1 MPGRLRGALSLAVLV
16 LVLMGP
22 RASADEIAG
31 TYQHA
36 GTTSATLEVGREPNG
51 YVVRLE
57 GGAAPAAG
65 AATPA
70 DCVIEARGTP
80 EEKVLRARFGP
91 VETET
96 FAYDDAQAASE
107 ARFLEIVFGPGSAQV
122 VQVDTLGY
130 CGLEV
135 EFAGSYRKV
144 AQAAGVASMAG
155 TSAAVFLQGMLKS
168 AGRDVSRMRQI
179 QAQIREQMTK
189 QNIPGEISVADFVRR
204 SDPEFEQQRKDVA
217 AALGWRP

>member
-1 MPGRLRGALSLAVLV
+1 MSWSWRE
-16 LVLMGP
+16 P

-36 GTTSATLEVGREPNG
+36 GTAPATLEVRREAND
-51 YVVRLE
+51 YLVRLE
-57 GGAAPAAG
+57 GGASPAG

-80 EEKVLRARFGP
+80 EGEVLRARFGP

-96 FAYDDAQAASE
+96 FSYDKAQAESE
-107 ARFLEIVFGPGSAQV
+107 ARFVEIVFGPGSARV
-122 VQVDTLGY
+122 VQADTLGY

-135 EFAGSYRKV
+135 DFAGPYRKV
-144 AQAAGVASMAG
+144 ARSAGIASVAG

-168 AGRDVSRMRQI
+168 AGRDVGRMRQI
-179 QAQIREQMTK
+179 QAQIREEMAK